1 MPLFGS
7 SFARRTISFLA
18 AGVLALLA
26 IVAVSAWLSART
38 AQHAEEAV
46 VERDI
51 RALTTNLLAAT
62 IDAETGQRGYLLTN
76 EARYLGPFERAQ
88 PRLRGDLAKLRELVA
103 EDPAQLAAVNE
114 LATVLDAKMAELT
127 ETIEQAKAGRRDV
140 AIQTVLSDRGRL
152 LMENARSQ
160 LARLISNAEERV
172 AARLQAVNKGAEILA
187 WVTAA
192 GSLLIVLFAAGASW
206 TVMSYTRELQAA
218 RIELQAL
225 NAGLEERVAERTEAL
240 TRANDEIQRFAY
252 IVSHDLR
259 SPLVN
264 IMGFTSELEAAMKTV
279 GPYVAGD
286 TTLADRARVATEE
299 DIPEALRFIRAST
312 GKMDGLINAIL
323 KLSREG
329 RRELRPEPVDLVALF
344 QNAAA
349 SVRHQT
355 DEVGAEISVPS
366 SAPSLISDRL
376 AMEQIVGNV
385 VDNAV
390 KYLARDR
397 PGRIVITAGETA
409 RRVHIDVTDNGRGI
423 AEQDHERIFELFRRA
438 GAQDRAGEGIGLAHV
453 RALVRRLGGDITVQS
468 ELGRGTTFRIDLPRR
483 LRLNENPTTR

>member
-7 SFARRTISFLA
+7 SFARRTIAFLA

-26 IVAVSAWLSART
+26 IVAASAWLSVRT
-38 AQHAEEAV
+38 AQHAEDAV
-46 VERDI
+46 AEREI
-51 RALTTNLLAAT
+51 RALTTNLLAST
-62 IDAETGQRGYLLTN
+62 IDAETGQRGFLLTG

-88 PRLRGDLAKLRELVA
+88 PRLRADLANLRERVA
-103 EDPAQLAAVNE
+103 KDPALLAAVNE
-114 LATVLDAKMAELT
+114 LAAVLDAKMAELT
-127 ETIEQAKAGRRDV
+127 ETIEQAKAGQRDA
-140 AIQTVLSDRGRL
+140 AIQTVLSDRGRS
-152 LMENARSQ
+152 LMEKARSQ
-160 LARLISNAEERV
+160 LARLISNAEGRV
-172 AARLQAVNKGAEILA
+172 AARLQAVNEGAEILA

-192 GSLLIVLFAAGASW
+192 GSLLIILFAAGASW
-206 TVMSYTRELQAA
+206 TVVNYTRELVAA
-218 RIELQAL
+218 RVQLQAL

-329 RRELRPEPVDLVALF
+329 RRELRPEPVDLVTLF
-344 QNAAA
+344 KNAAA

-355 DEVGAEISVPS
+355 DEVGAEISVAS
-366 SAPSLISDRL
+366 SAPALVSDRL

-390 KYLARDR
+390 KYLSRDR
-397 PGRIVITAGETA
+397 PGRIAITAGETA
-409 RRVHIDVTDNGRGI
+409 RRVHIDIADNGRGI

-438 GAQDRAGEGIGLAHV
+438 GAQDRPGEGIGLAHV

>member
-1 MPLFGS
+1 MPLIGS
-7 SFARRTISFLA
+7 SVARRTITFLA
-18 AGVLALLA
+18 AGVLVLLS
-26 IVAVSAWLSART
+26 IVAVSAWLSVRT

-46 VERDI
+46 LERDI
-51 RALTTNLLAAT
+51 RAVTTNLLAAT
-62 IDAETGQRGYLLTN
+62 IDAETGQRGYLLTG
-76 EARYLGPFERAQ
+76 ETRYLVPFERAQ
-88 PRLRGDLAKLRELVA
+88 PRLRRDMASLRELVA
-103 EDPAQLAAVNE
+103 KDAAQLAAVNE
-114 LATVLDAKMAELT
+114 LSGVIDAKMAELT
-127 ETIEQAKAGRRDV
+127 ETIEQAKAGQRDA

-152 LMENARSQ
+152 LMENARTR
-160 LARLISNAEERV
+160 LAQLISNAEGRV
-172 AARLQAVNKGAEILA
+172 AARLQAVTEGAEILT

-192 GSLLIVLFAAGASW
+192 GSLLTVLFAAGASW
-206 TVMSYTRELQAA
+206 TVLQYTRELVAA
-218 RIELQAL
+218 RSELQAL
-225 NAGLEERVAERTEAL
+225 NVGLEERVAERTEAL

-264 IMGFTSELEAAMKTV
+264 IMGFTSELEAAMKAV

-286 TTLADRARVATEE
+286 TTMVDRARVATEE

-329 RRELRPEPVDLVALF
+329 RRELRPEPVDLVSLF
-344 QNAAA
+344 RSAAA

-355 DEVGAEISVPS
+355 DEVGAEIAVPS
-366 SAPSLISDRL
+366 SAPALVSDRL
-376 AMEQIVGNV
+376 AMEQVVSNV

-397 PGRIVITAGETA
+397 PGRIVITTGETT
-409 RRVHIDVTDNGRGI
+409 RRVHIDITDNGRGI

-438 GAQDRAGEGIGLAHV
+438 GAQDRPGEGIGLAHV

-483 LRLNENPTTR
+483 LRLNENSTTR

>member
-46 VERDI
+46 VERNI

-160 LARLISNAEERV
+160 LARLISNAEGRV
-172 AARLQAVNKGAEILA
+172 AARLQAVNEGAEILA

-344 QNAAA
+344 KNAAA

>member
-46 VERDI
+46 VERNI

-172 AARLQAVNKGAEILA
+172 AARLQAVNEGAEILA

-344 QNAAA
+344 KNAAA

>member
-1 MPLFGS
+1 MPLIGS
-7 SFARRTISFLA
+7 SVARRTITFLA
-18 AGVLALLA
+18 AGVIVLLS
-26 IVAVSAWLSART
+26 IVAVSAWLSVRT

-46 VERDI
+46 LERDI

-62 IDAETGQRGYLLTN
+62 IDAETGQRGYLLTG
-76 EARYLGPFERAQ
+76 ETRYLAPFERAQ
-88 PRLRGDLAKLRELVA
+88 PRLRRDMASLRELVA
-103 EDPAQLAAVNE
+103 RDAAQLAAVNE
-114 LATVLDAKMAELT
+114 LSGVIDAKMAELT
-127 ETIEQAKAGRRDV
+127 ETIEQAKAGQRDA

-152 LMENARSQ
+152 LMENARTR
-160 LARLISNAEERV
+160 LAQLISNAEGRG
-172 AARLQAVNKGAEILA
+172 AARLQAVTEGAEILT

-192 GSLLIVLFAAGASW
+192 GSLLTVLFAAGASW
-206 TVMSYTRELQAA
+206 TVLQYTRELVAA
-218 RIELQAL
+218 RSELQAL
-225 NAGLEERVAERTEAL
+225 NVGLEERVAERTEAL

-264 IMGFTSELEAAMKTV
+264 IMGFTSELEAAMKAV

-286 TTLADRARVATEE
+286 TTMVDRARVATEE

-329 RRELRPEPVDLVALF
+329 RRELRPEPVDLVSLF
-344 QNAAA
+344 RSAAA

-355 DEVGAEISVPS
+355 DEVGAEIAVPS
-366 SAPSLISDRL
+366 SAPALVSDRL
-376 AMEQIVGNV
+376 AMEQVVGNV

-397 PGRIVITAGETA
+397 PGRIVITTGETT
-409 RRVHIDVTDNGRGI
+409 RRVHIDITDNGRGI

-438 GAQDRAGEGIGLAHV
+438 GAQDRPGEGIGLAHV

-483 LRLNENPTTR
+483 LRLNENSTTR